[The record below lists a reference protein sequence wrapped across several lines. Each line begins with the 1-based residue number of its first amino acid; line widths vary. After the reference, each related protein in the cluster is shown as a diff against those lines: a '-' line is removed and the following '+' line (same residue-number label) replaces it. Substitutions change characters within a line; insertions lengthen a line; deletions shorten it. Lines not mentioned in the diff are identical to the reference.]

1 MNTTNTSKHIDDWFI
16 FDWSSL
22 LFNKSIFMHWKW
34 QSVAESELS
43 EDQTGHW
50 VQSFHRGVLDNQ
62 NYQNLLRHKEGGE
75 IRMWN
80 MWGWELNSKGL
91 ALPWPSECVEK
102 EARREQVVSW
112 VGTRAGKI
120 LHLCSAQHQSCPHA
134 SVFKSYSYAPICLTS
149 LSSDAVFVVQVLLD
163 CLTVHQSAS
172 IVLHCI
178 KESTPFILGWL
189 HSIEIPRVG
198 LAL

>member
-1 MNTTNTSKHIDDWFI
+1 MTICCREWVIRRSNGTLGAEFSQRCP
-16 FDWSSL
+16 
-22 LFNKSIFMHWKW
+22 W
-34 QSVAESELS
+34 QSKLPASAET
-43 EDQTGHW
+43 Q
-50 VQSFHRGVLDNQ
+50 R
-62 NYQNLLRHKEGGE
+62 EG
-75 IRMWN
+75 IIMWN

-112 VGTRAGKI
+112 VETRAGKI
-120 LHLCSAQHQSCPHA
+120 LHLCSTQHQSCPHA
-134 SVFKSYSYAPICLTS
+134 SVFKSYSYAPNCLTS
-149 LSSDAVFVVQVLLD
+149 LSSDAVFVVQALLD

>member
-1 MNTTNTSKHIDDWFI
+1 MIHIYLIADHLCCLTKV
-16 FDWSSL
+16 SL
-22 LFNKSIFMHWKW
+22 CI
-34 QSVAESELS
+34 ES
-43 EDQTGHW
+43 D
-50 VQSFHRGVLDNQ
+50 
-62 NYQNLLRHKEGGE
+62 NLLQRVSYQKIKRDTGCRVSTEVSLTIKITSICWDREGGE

-80 MWGWELNSKGL
+80 MWEWELNSKGL
-91 ALPWPSECVEK
+91 ALLWPSECVEK

-112 VGTRAGKI
+112 VETRAGKI

-134 SVFKSYSYAPICLTS
+134 SVFKSYSYAPNCLTS
-149 LSSDAVFVVQVLLD
+149 LSSDAVFVVQALLD